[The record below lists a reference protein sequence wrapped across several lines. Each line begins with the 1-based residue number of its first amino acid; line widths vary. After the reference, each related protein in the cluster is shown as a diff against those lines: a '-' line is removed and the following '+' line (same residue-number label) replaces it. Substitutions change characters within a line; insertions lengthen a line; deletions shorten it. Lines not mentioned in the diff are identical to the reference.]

1 MIFIKL
7 SIFLLV
13 IFFSV
18 VTAFYFFTKNKKYL
32 YLAKTAINYLISLI
46 ILIAIVYFSL
56 RYLHIW

>member
-18 VTAFYFFTKNKKYL
+18 VTACYFFTKNKKYL
-32 YLAKTAINYLISLI
+32 YLAKTAINYLISI
-46 ILIAIVYFSL
+46 ILLIAIVYFTL